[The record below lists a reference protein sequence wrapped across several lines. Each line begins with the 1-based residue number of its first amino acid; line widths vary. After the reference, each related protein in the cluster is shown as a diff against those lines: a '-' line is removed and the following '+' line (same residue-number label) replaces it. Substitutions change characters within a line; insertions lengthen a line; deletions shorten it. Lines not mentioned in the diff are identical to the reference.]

1 MFQKQEILSAEP
13 IARQPPT
20 ISNITDKQELVGI
33 FQAKLLATIIRLRP
47 VLTRLKLQE
56 TSYERIK
63 VGPTFKRNV
72 ITLYKVL
79 KQFFRNINRFEPQLS
94 TEHWQTLDWELGNI
108 GIIRFNKLRQQ
119 GRLRDIC
126 RDLSTTYQQ
135 GHFNKPEQLV
145 NELLESSTS

>member
-1 MFQKQEILSAEP
+1 MLLVDYPPYQNLTLPLVSQKQEIPSAEP

-20 ISNITDKQELVGI
+20 ISNITDKRELIGI

-47 VLTRLKLQE
+47 VLTRLELQK
-56 TSYERIK
+56 TGYERIK
-63 VGPTFKRNV
+63 VGPAFKRDV

-79 KQFFRNINRFEPQLS
+79 KQFFQNINRFEPQLS
-94 TEHWQTLDWELGNI
+94 TEHWQKLDWGLRNI

-126 RDLSTTYQQ
+126 RDLSTTYQ
-135 GHFNKPEQLV
+135 
-145 NELLESSTS
+145 